1 MSPIQNSGETFRR
14 KLLRAQARRGMEM
27 VPTLAYG
34 RHRGPAA
41 PSARFA
47 AVAVALYQDP
57 QGEWMIPLTL
67 RPTRLKHH
75 GGQVCLPGGRVE
87 RGEQI
92 RDAAVREYEE
102 EMGLAAE
109 ITHDCGELSTQYVY
123 ASNNLVHPV
132 VFMIN
137 RPSVPWRPDPVEVA
151 EVIPIPLSV
160 LSDPRQRVAI
170 TRSRS
175 VRRDGRVVGN
185 LSFRTAAVRYRGHD
199 IWGATALILEELAQ
213 ILHPKS
219 ESPPA

>member
-1 MSPIQNSGETFRR
+1 MSPILSSGETFRR
-14 KLLRAQARRGMEM
+14 RLLQAQTRRGMEM

-34 RHRGPAA
+34 RHRGPTA
-41 PSARFA
+41 PDARFA
-47 AVAVALYQDP
+47 AVAVALYQDLHG
-57 QGEWMIPLTL
+57 QWMIPLTL

-92 RDAAVREYEE
+92 REAAVREYEE

-109 ITHDCGELSTQYVY
+109 VTADCGELSTQYVY

-132 VFMIN
+132 VFMID
-137 RPSVPWRPDPVEVA
+137 RPKKPWQPDPVEVA
-151 EVIPIPLSV
+151 EVIPIPLNV
-160 LSDPRQRVAI
+160 LMDPSYRVAV

-175 VRRDGRVVGN
+175 VRRDGQVVGN
-185 LSFRTAAVRYRGHD
+185 LSFRTKALRYGGHD

-213 ILHPKS
+213 ILHP
-219 ESPPA
+219 EA